1 MLALVRFL
9 KLKIIMENK
18 TKGDVLNVNTL
29 SGVKKIIFSHYSDKY
44 NKRFWAT
51 NGLEYNCKDVI

>member
-1 MLALVRFL
+1 
-9 KLKIIMENK
+9 MENK